1 MDGRRRWGYSWGSRG
16 KDLPG
21 NCCFFV
27 SLENHLF
34 VLRWLW
40 IIHDNPF
47 MCFFWQKPRCF
58 SWFFAWGIDIDDAKY
73 TTLAWS
79 MVSFYHIMPE
89 GGSNPLSWRLI
100 TVPNTS
106 IWTGA
111 RFNFGGALANVR
123 SKSYSWEFRRRDAH
137 TQARLGEKLF
147 KTSEP
152 HNSAYLLHTSPILLI
167 ISNLRLK
174 NSLPPDSTLPEHV
187 PTKMEVVVMG
197 LLWWL

>member
-1 MDGRRRWGYSWGSRG
+1 
-16 KDLPG
+16 
-21 NCCFFV
+21 
-27 SLENHLF
+27 
-34 VLRWLW
+34 
-40 IIHDNPF
+40 
-47 MCFFWQKPRCF
+47 
-58 SWFFAWGIDIDDAKY
+58 
-73 TTLAWS
+73 

-174 NSLPPDSTLPEHV
+174 NSSTRFYITRARAHKDGGCCYGLAVMVVKVKERVEEQQQKLLELQRQEAPLGERPGEAYNKELGNV
-187 PTKMEVVVMG
+187 QTREVMCLVRWNMANSIPQ
-197 LLWWL
+197 LWKKGA